1 MPLYQGE
8 FEVRPTPEPA
18 ADLGDGVSL
27 MHMRF
32 DKTFTG
38 PLAAQSVVQMLGV
51 MDAAVGSGGYVAIER
66 VVGALDG
73 RDGTFL
79 LQHSSTLARGA
90 QAQSITVIPDSGTG
104 ALAGLEGRMTI
115 TITGGRHH
123 YTFDCTFADA
133 G

>member
-1 MPLYQGE
+1 MPLFQGE
-8 FEVRPTPEPA
+8 FDVRATPAPA

-32 DKTFTG
+32 DKTFAG
-38 PLAAQSVVQMLGV
+38 PLGAQSVVQMLGV
-51 MDAAVGSGGYVAIER
+51 MDAGLGSGGYVAIER
-66 VVGALDG
+66 VTGTLDG
-73 RDGTFL
+73 RAGTFL
-79 LQHSSTLARGA
+79 LQHSSTMARGT

-123 YTFDCTFADA
+123 YAFDCTFADA
-133 G
+133 A